1 MVRLS
6 PWALTGANVQGN
18 LSPDQIRDALA
29 HIPADLPRDEWAR
42 VGMGLKSEFGEAGF
56 DMFDAWSATGQN
68 YDARATRDTWRS
80 IKAGGRVTIGTLLH
94 LAKQHGF
101 RPAEAAPQQ
110 PPSPEARK
118 AQEAERAERDARE
131 QAAREAAQVKAV
143 QEAQRR
149 FSEACETGASP
160 YLERKAVGAHGV
172 RFTPDGAVI
181 VPMRDL
187 QGELRNVQTIRPD
200 GVKRYL
206 PGGQKTGLLHWI
218 GDPAG
223 AQALILA
230 EGYATAAT
238 VYQATARPVAC
249 CFDTTNLPHV
259 ARALRSHF
267 GPAALLLFA
276 ADNDRETEARTG
288 KNPGRSAA
296 EAAARKVR
304 GFVALPTADE
314 GRNVDFND
322 WSASAGLEA
331 VKARIEA
338 TIAQAL
344 AQPTDAPEPP
354 AEAPAQGGKASGP
367 EHDRFTVNDRGV
379 WFTEM
384 DQEGRPKPPLWVC
397 SRLEVTAQTRDAD
410 SREWGFLLEFD
421 DPAGNHRTWA
431 APAKMLAGDG
441 AEFRGVLLSLGLRI
455 SPATRARQLLAT
467 YVQTRQPE
475 ALARCVDRVG
485 WHPGGVYVL
494 PDEVIGQTGERLIFQ
509 AEVATENTLRQR
521 GTLDQ
526 WRSRVASYAVG
537 NSRLT
542 FAISTAFAGMVLRPA
557 GEGGGGFHFVGAS
570 SSGKS
575 TALRVAA
582 SVYGPAS
589 YAQNWRSTSN
599 AIEGTAAAHCD
610 RTLILDE
617 IAQIDAREVGEAGY
631 MLANGQ
637 GKARASRTGQPRP
650 RLTWLLMLLSAG
662 EVGIGQHMASVNK
675 TARAGQELRL
685 VDLPADAGANMGIF
699 ERLHDKD
706 SPQAL
711 AQYLGKAADAYHGT
725 AGRAFLEH
733 IVSHVDALRG
743 HLRGALDRLIL
754 EWVPEAAGGQVH
766 RVARRFAV
774 VAAAGELAT
783 AAGLTG
789 WPEGEAERA
798 ARRCFQDW
806 LATRGGLGNSED
818 RQMLA
823 QVRRFLELHGEG
835 RFTDWN
841 RADDDHAPRTL
852 SRAGFRKAAKDATGD
867 VEHWTY
873 YVLPE
878 TFKAEVCAGFDV
890 KAVLRVLRDGEHLAP
905 DKGRPFDC
913 RPRLPG
919 LGKATV
925 YCIKPS
931 IFEDA
936 DD

>member
-1 MVRLS
+1 
-6 PWALTGANVQGN
+6 
-18 LSPDQIRDALA
+18 
-29 HIPADLPRDEWAR
+29 
-42 VGMGLKSEFGEAGF
+42 MG
-56 DMFDAWSATGQN
+56 
-68 YDARATRDTWRS
+68 
-80 IKAGGRVTIGTLLH
+80 
-94 LAKQHGF
+94 
-101 RPAEAAPQQ
+101 
-110 PPSPEARK
+110 
-118 AQEAERAERDARE
+118 
-131 QAAREAAQVKAV
+131 
-143 QEAQRR
+143 
-149 FSEACETGASP
+149 
-160 YLERKAVGAHGV
+160 
-172 RFTPDGAVI
+172 
-181 VPMRDL
+181 
-187 QGELRNVQTIRPD
+187 
-200 GVKRYL
+200 
-206 PGGQKTGLLHWI
+206 
-218 GDPAG
+218 
-223 AQALILA
+223 
-230 EGYATAAT
+230 
-238 VYQATARPVAC
+238 
-249 CFDTTNLPHV
+249 
-259 ARALRSHF
+259 
-267 GPAALLLFA
+267 
-276 ADNDRETEARTG
+276 
-288 KNPGRSAA
+288 
-296 EAAARKVR
+296 
-304 GFVALPTADE
+304 GFVAWPDAPE
-314 GRNVDFND
+314 GQNVDFND
-322 WSASAGLEA
+322 WAASGGLEA
-331 VKARIEA
+331 VKARIEGV
-338 TIAQAL
+338 IEQAQAQPA
-344 AQPTDAPEPP
+344 AQPEPP
-354 AEAPAQGGKASGP
+354 AEAKTQSRKSSGP
-367 EHDRFTVNDRGV
+367 KHDRFTIDDRGV
-379 WFTEM
+379 WFTEV
-384 DQEGRPKPPLWVC
+384 DQDGRPKPPLWVC
-397 SRLEVTAQTRDAD
+397 SKLEVTAQTRDAD
-410 SREWGFLLEFD
+410 SREWGYLLEFS
-421 DPAGNHRTWA
+421 DPGGNHRTWA

-455 SPATRARQLLAT
+455 STATRARQLLAT

-494 PDEVIGQTGERLIFQ
+494 PDDVIGQACERLIFQ

-542 FAISTAFAGMVLRPA
+542 FAISAAFAGMVLRHS
-557 GEGGGGFHFVGAS
+557 GEGGGGFHLVGAS

-575 TALRVAA
+575 TALRLAA
-582 SVYGPAS
+582 SVYGPAN

-617 IAQIDAREVGEAGY
+617 IAQIDAREVGECAY
-631 MLANGQ
+631 MLSNGT

-662 EVGIGQHMASVNK
+662 EVGIAQHMASVNK

-685 VDLPADAGANMGIF
+685 VDLPADAGLNMGVF

-711 AQYLGKAADAYHGT
+711 AQYLGKAANVYHGN
-725 AGRAFLEH
+725 AARAFLEH
-733 IVSHVDALRG
+733 IVSRADALRE
-743 HLRGALDRLIL
+743 HMRSALDRLIL
-754 EWVPEAAGGQVH
+754 EWVPEAASGQVH

-774 VAAAGELAT
+774 VGAAGELAT
-783 AAGLTG
+783 TAGLTG
-789 WPEGEAERA
+789 WPAGEAERA

-852 SRAGFRKAAKDATGD
+852 SRAGFRKAAKDAAGD
-867 VEHWTY
+867 VESWTY

-878 TFKAEVCAGFDV
+878 TFKTEVCAGFDV
-890 KAVLRVLRDGEHLAP
+890 KAVLRVLRDAGHLAP

-931 IFEDA
+931 IFEDV

>member
-1 MVRLS
+1 MQGS
-6 PWALTGANVQGN
+6 P
-18 LSPDQIRDALA
+18 SPEQIRAALA
-29 HIPADLPRDEWAR
+29 CIPPDLPRDEWAR
-42 VGMGLKSEFGEAGF
+42 IAMALKSELGEAGF
-56 DMFDAWSATGQN
+56 DLFDAWSATGDS
-68 YDARATRDTWRS
+68 YDARAVRDTWRS

-94 LAKQHGF
+94 MAQQHGF
-101 RPAEAAPQQ
+101 KRSEPAA
-110 PPSPEARK
+110 PPSPEALK
-118 AQEAERAERDARE
+118 AQAAERAERDQQE
-131 QAAREAAQVKAV
+131 QAAHQAAQAKAA
-143 QEAQRR
+143 QEAQAR
-149 FSEACETGASP
+149 FSEASETGASP
-160 YLERKAVGAHGV
+160 YLDRKAVGAHGV
-172 RFTPDGAVI
+172 RYTPDGALR
-181 VPMRDL
+181 VPMRSL
-187 QGELRNVQTIRPD
+187 QGELRNLQTIKPD
-200 GVKRYL
+200 GTKRYL

-218 GDPAG
+218 GNPEG
-223 AQALILA
+223 AEALILA

-238 VYQATARPVAC
+238 VYEATARPAAC
-249 CFDTTNLPHV
+249 CFDTSNLAHV
-259 ARALRSHF
+259 ARGLRSHY
-267 GPAALLLFA
+267 GPGVLLLIA

-288 KNPGRSAA
+288 KNPGRIAA
-296 EAAARKVR
+296 EATARKVG
-304 GFVALPTADE
+304 GFVALPDAPE
-314 GRNVDFND
+314 GQNVDFND
-322 WSASAGLEA
+322 LAASAGLDA

-338 TIAQAL
+338 AIAQAL
-344 AQPTDAPEPP
+344 AQPAAEP
-354 AEAPAQGGKASGP
+354 EAPAAAPAQSRNASAP
-367 EHDRFTVNDRGV
+367 EHDRFRLDERGV
-379 WFTEM
+379 WFIEL
-384 DQEGRPKPPLWVC
+384 DSEGRPKPPLWVC
-397 SRLEVTAQTRDAD
+397 SRLEVTALTRDAD
-410 SREWGFLLEFD
+410 SREWGFLLEFQ
-421 DPAGNHRTWA
+421 DPAGHPRQWA

-441 AEFRGVLLSLGLRI
+441 AEFRSILLSQGLRL
-455 SPATRARQLLAT
+455 SSAPRARQLLAT

-494 PDEVIGQTGERLIFQ
+494 PDEVIGQASERLIFQ

-526 WRSRVASYAVG
+526 WRKRVASYAVG

-542 FAISTAFAGMVLRPA
+542 FAISTAFAGMVLRPS
-557 GEGGGGFHFVGAS
+557 GEGGGGFHLVGAS

-575 TALRVAA
+575 TALRLAA

-650 RLTWLLMLLSAG
+650 RLTWLLLILSAG
-662 EVGIGQHMASVNK
+662 EVGIAQHMASVNK

-685 VDLPADAGANMGIF
+685 VDLPADAGANMGVF
-699 ERLHDKD
+699 ERLHDQD

-711 AQYLGKAADAYHGT
+711 AQHLGRGADAFHGT

-733 IVSHVDALRG
+733 IVSRADTLRE
-743 HLRGALDRLIL
+743 HMRRAVDRLAV
-754 EWVPEAAGGQVH
+754 EWIPEAASGQVH

-774 VAAAGELAT
+774 VGAAGELAT

-806 LATRGGLGNSED
+806 LAARGGLGNSED

-852 SRAGFRKAAKDATGD
+852 SRAGFRKASKDVTGE
-867 VEHWTY
+867 VESWTFFI
-873 YVLPE
+873 LPE
-878 TFKAEVCAGFDV
+878 VFKSEVCAGFDV
-890 KAVLRVLRDGEHLAP
+890 KAVLRVLRDAGHLAP

-919 LGKATV
+919 LGKSSV

-931 IFEDA
+931 IFEYE